1 MGIIRIEDME
11 FYAFHGHFKEE
22 QIVGNKFLIDL
33 EIETDLEP
41 AGLSD
46 RLDDAADYTVA
57 CRVVKQE
64 MEKKSKL
71 LERSHRKMRSNRR
84 RKPSRRRKSH
94 HWKKTT
100 SPSLVFFP
108 MERSSKGLGLPT
120 STVTSKETARVTLL
134 QEHTLRKEVHSPLAI
149 PTTGHSEQK

>member
-1 MGIIRIEDME
+1 ME

-22 QIVGNKFLIDL
+22 QIVGNRFLIDL

-46 RLDDAADYTVA
+46 KIEDATDYSVA

-71 LERSHRKMRSNRR
+71 LENIAKRILDSLYANMKNIRKATVSI
-84 RKPSRRRKSH
+84 
-94 HWKKTT
+94 KKMNPPVGTKVG
-100 SPSLVFFP
+100 SVSVI
-108 MERSSKGLGLPT
+108 MSK
-120 STVTSKETARVTLL
+120 
-134 QEHTLRKEVHSPLAI
+134 
-149 PTTGHSEQK
+149 

>member
-1 MGIIRIEDME
+1 ME

-46 RLDDAADYTVA
+46 RLEDAVDYTVA

-71 LERSHRKMRSNRR
+71 LENIAKRILDALYLNIKNIKKATVKIKKMNPPVGTRVGSVSVVM
-84 RKPSRRRKSH
+84 SRH
-94 HWKKTT
+94 
-100 SPSLVFFP
+100 
-108 MERSSKGLGLPT
+108 G
-120 STVTSKETARVTLL
+120 
-134 QEHTLRKEVHSPLAI
+134 I
-149 PTTGHSEQK
+149 